1 MIACVFVDGENFRH
15 SIVDL
20 FQSFRREDYLP
31 KSAEWTQL
39 FDWIVEEV
47 VEGGERLRTY
57 WYVIKTMDFYPYR
70 LPNITRPGTIEDTK
84 RKLERILSGHD
95 QYRDEL
101 VALQGEDRDTR
112 MIEIVKRLEELET
125 SKRERFNGW
134 IEIQDGISS
143 HHKAIEFRRA
153 GAMSCNLFTNQ
164 LGREKAVDIKLASDM
179 ITLRDIYDVAIIV
192 SGDQD
197 YVPVVEVLKDYGK
210 RVVNVAFRNR
220 GGQLLPGGA
229 RRLNQVTDWSFE
241 IPYDMLSRYLKV
253 T

>member
-20 FQSFRREDYLP
+20 FQSFRQEDYLP
-31 KSAEWTQL
+31 KSAEWAQL
-39 FDWIVEEV
+39 FDWIVKEV

-70 LPNITRPGTIEDTK
+70 LPNITRPETTEATK
-84 RKLERILSGHD
+84 WKLERILSGHD

-101 VALQGEDRDTR
+101 AALQGEDRDKR
-112 MIEIVKRLEELET
+112 MIEIVKRLEELEA

-134 IEIQDGISS
+134 IEIQDGIASR
-143 HHKAIEFRRA
+143 HKAIEFRRA
-153 GAMSCNLFTNQ
+153 GAMSCNLFTNR
-164 LGREKAVDIKLASDM
+164 LGREKAVDVKLASDM

-197 YVPVVEVLKDYGK
+197 YVPVVEVLKDCGK

-241 IPYDMLSRYLKV
+241 IPYDMFLQYLKIN
-253 T
+253 